1 MSEVTEETKREV
13 LKLAVQLT
21 QGYVKNRTEILNLRD
36 LQWLGMEEKQA
47 GHNLPEIVEAIY
59 DHLLGI
65 MTR

>member
-1 MSEVTEETKREV
+1 MSDLTEETKREV

-21 QGYVKNRTEILNLRD
+21 QSYVKNRNEVLNLRD

-47 GHNLPEIVEAIY
+47 GHSLPEIVEALY
-59 DHLLGI
+59 DHLLGT